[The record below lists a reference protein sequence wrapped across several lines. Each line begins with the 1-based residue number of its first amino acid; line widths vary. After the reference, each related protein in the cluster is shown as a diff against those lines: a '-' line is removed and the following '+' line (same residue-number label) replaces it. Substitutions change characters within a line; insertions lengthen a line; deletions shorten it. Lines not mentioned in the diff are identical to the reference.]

1 MTTIVYTVEPGDTLW
16 GIAHHFGTT
25 VNDIARYNGLAF
37 PDKIYPGQQIRIP
50 SAQTQV
56 PVWYVVRP
64 GDTLWTIAQRY
75 GLTVEGILQLNSID
89 NPDMIYPGR
98 VLRLRAR

>member
-1 MTTIVYTVEPGDTLW
+1 MTTIVNTVD
-16 GIAHHFGTT
+16 
-25 VNDIARYNGLAF
+25 
-37 PDKIYPGQQIRIP
+37 
-50 SAQTQV
+50 
-56 PVWYVVRP
+56 P